1 MHRAAVAGAVSAGV
15 AQAADDRT
23 SILSF
28 ELSEVT
34 IAQLRRAMESG
45 EQSARSIVE
54 KYLER
59 IEAIDRKGPALRHV
73 LETNPD
79 AIRLAEAADAARKQ
93 GKPLGALHGIP
104 ILIKDNIDT
113 ADRMTTTA
121 GSLAL
126 EGSIAPADAFIVRK
140 LREAGAILLGKAN
153 LSEWANFRS
162 THSSSGWSGRGGQA
176 KNPYALDRNPSGS
189 SSGSAGAVAANC
201 CAAAV
206 GTETDGSIVSPAYCC
221 SCVGI
226 KPTVG
231 LLSRSGII
239 PISKTQDTAGPIART
254 VEDAAILLGAMTGV
268 DPRDE
273 ATAASQSH
281 ARPDYTQSLKKDGL
295 KDARIGVARSEA
307 FGLGPP
313 SEKVLAHAVA
323 ALKSEGAQIIDPLAF
338 PILEKLENNE
348 LTVMLYEFKDGLN
361 GYLGGLPPQVA
372 VRSLAQLIEF
382 NERHGDRSMPFF
394 GQELFH
400 KAHAK
405 GALDSDEYK
414 QSLSKCG
421 EVAKAIDA
429 AMDQHQLDAV
439 VLITGGPP
447 ILIDLVNGDYSSG
460 GSSTLAA
467 VARYPNITVPAGY
480 VHGLPVGLS
489 FVGRAFSEPTLIRVA
504 YAFEQATKVR
514 QPPRFLPTADLAA
527 AGA

>member
-1 MHRAAVAGAVSAGV
+1 MHRAVVAGAASA
-15 AQAADDRT
+15 AAAEAPGAAGEAEVPA
-23 SILSF
+23 F
-28 ELSEVT
+28 EFSELR
-34 IAQLRRAMESG
+34 IAQLRRAMQSG
-45 EQSARSIVE
+45 EQTSKSIVE

-59 IEAIDRKGPALRHV
+59 LEALDRKGPALRHV

-79 AIRLAEAADAARKQ
+79 AIRLAEAADALRKQ
-93 GKPLGALHGIP
+93 GKPLGPLHGIP

-126 EGSIAPADAFIVRK
+126 EGSVAPADAFVVSR

-231 LLSRSGII
+231 LLSRAGII

-268 DPRDE
+268 DAHDE
-273 ATAASQSH
+273 ATAAAEGKAHS
-281 ARPDYTQSLKKDGL
+281 DYTPFLKKDGL
-295 KDARIGVARSEA
+295 NGARLGVARPEA

-313 SEKVLAHAVA
+313 SETVLAQSLA
-323 ALKSEGAQIIDPLAF
+323 ALKAGGAQVIDPIPF
-338 PILEKLENNE
+338 PVLEKLENHE
-348 LTVMLYEFKDGLN
+348 LNVMLYEFKDGLN
-361 GYLGGLPPQVA
+361 AYLAKVMPQTG
-372 VRSLAQLIEF
+372 VRSLEQLIEF
-382 NERHGDRSMPFF
+382 NDKHADRSMPFF

-400 KAHAK
+400 KAQAK
-405 GALDSDEYK
+405 GSLESDEYRHA
-414 QSLSKCG
+414 LARCG
-421 EVAKAIDA
+421 EVARAIDA
-429 AMDQHQLDAV
+429 AMDEHRLDALV
-439 VLITGGPP
+439 MITGGPP
-447 ILIDLVNGDYSSG
+447 ILIDLINGDYSSG

-489 FVGRAFSEPTLIRVA
+489 FVGRAFAEPTLIRLA
-504 YAFEQATKVR
+504 YAFEQATNVR
-514 QPPRFLPTADLAA
+514 QPPRFLPTAAL
-527 AGA
+527 